1 MAKKLDHITEDSIK
15 QLVDSFY
22 TKIRQDTEL
31 GSIFNQAIGNSD
43 AEWQPHLE
51 KLYNFWS
58 SVMLTSGRYHGNPM
72 KKHIDLPPF
81 DLSLFDRWLELFEET
96 VHELYTKD
104 IAIQYQ
110 VKSRNIARNLKLVI
124 NSNFQG
130 ADNTIM

>member
-31 GSIFNQAIGNSD
+31 GTIFNGAIGNSD
-43 AEWQPHLE
+43 AEWQPHLD
-51 KLYNFWS
+51 KLYAFWS

-81 DLSLFDRWLELFEET
+81 DLSLFDRWLEMFEET
-96 VHELYTKD
+96 AHELHTKD
-104 IAIQYQ
+104 IAIQLECCVLDFLESYD
-110 VKSRNIARNLKLVI
+110 NLGV
-124 NSNFQG
+124 
-130 ADNTIM
+130 